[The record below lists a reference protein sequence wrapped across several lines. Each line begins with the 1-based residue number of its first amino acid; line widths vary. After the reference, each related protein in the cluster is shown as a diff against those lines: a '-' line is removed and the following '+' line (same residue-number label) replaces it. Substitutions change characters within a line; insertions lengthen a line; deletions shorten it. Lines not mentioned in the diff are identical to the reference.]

1 MNQDDTEMINKP
13 TSKALPSSTGSVE
26 RVKLSPEE
34 LDTMMPKGE
43 QVHTFMQGGFT
54 LIGADWDR
62 SSILKTAK
70 ENGAELSGEQAT
82 AMKHGAV
89 TWTEDGSPVF
99 IETLRPS
106 PGTAG
111 RNLNHARKR

>member
-1 MNQDDTEMINKP
+1 MSKEQSESNETAA
-13 TSKALPSSTGSVE
+13 TKALPSSTSSVE

-34 LDTMMPKGE
+34 LDAMMPEGE

-62 SSILKTAK
+62 ASILKAAK

-89 TWTEDGSPVF
+89 TWKEDGSPVF
-99 IETLRPS
+99 IETLPKEKD
-106 PGTAG
+106 
-111 RNLNHARKR
+111 NHE